1 MKKYNHYEALF
12 RKNKNTGRVIIDVA
26 LEDYLEFFNEWDNSA
41 FKKRDINSELVQF
54 LDICSE
60 DIPLRKK
67 LEIVFSINT
76 TDVVEEKED
85 LIRISYRNYYNA
97 LKRLEN
103 RKTKRYVRMSII
115 LLVTSLLLLTSY
127 GFLFDI
133 KVNTIA
139 SRVLLESLLIGGWV
153 FAWEA
158 VHTLFI
164 DIIEPFRRI
173 REIQRFIETDIS
185 FIYSGNKK

>member
-1 MKKYNHYEALF
+1 MKKIKHYETLF
-12 RKNKNTGRVIIDVA
+12 RKNKNTGRVIIDIA
-26 LEDYLEFFNEWDNSA
+26 LENHLEFFNEWDNSV

-76 TDVVEEKED
+76 SEIGVEKED
-85 LIRISYRNYYNA
+85 SIRISYRNYYNA
-97 LKRLEN
+97 LKRLES
-103 RKTKRYVRMSII
+103 RKTKKYFRMSII
-115 LLVTSLLLLTSY
+115 LLFISLMLLTSY

-133 KVNTIA
+133 KIKSIA

-158 VHTLFI
+158 VHMLFI
-164 DIIEPFRRI
+164 DILEPFRRI
-173 REIQRFIETDIS
+173 REIQRFIEADIS
-185 FIYSGNKK
+185 FIYSGK

>member
-1 MKKYNHYEALF
+1 MKKYNHYEMQF
-12 RKNKNTGRVIIDVA
+12 RKNKNTGRVIIDIA

-76 TDVVEEKED
+76 TDVGKEKED
-85 LIRISYRNYYNA
+85 SIRISYRNYYNT
-97 LKRLEN
+97 LKRLES
-103 RKTKRYVRMSII
+103 RKTKRYIRMSII
-115 LLVTSLLLLTSY
+115 LLITSLILLTSY

-133 KVNTIA
+133 KVKTVA

-173 REIQRFIETDIS
+173 REIKRFIEADIS
-185 FIYSGNKK
+185 FIYSDNK